1 MERNFVFLA
10 KKNLVGDQAMKRSFL
25 VIDSDGHI
33 LETDHELREY
43 LPAEFRAVP
52 PAKFA
57 AAGFMP
63 WSTAGCME
71 IEFAIVSSSSI

>member
-1 MERNFVFLA
+1 V
-10 KKNLVGDQAMKRSFL
+10 DIKRSFP

-33 LETDHELREY
+33 LETGHELREY

-57 AAGFMP
+57 AAGFIP
-63 WSTAGCME
+63 
-71 IEFAIVSSSSI
+71 